1 MAVVVVVVIVVVVM
15 VVLLFVRDFKRFEEL
30 VSASVAMCGVA
41 HEHQASACL
50 PACLSACLPD

>member
-50 PACLSACLPD
+50 PACLPD